1 MRQGAAVTVVFA
13 LRDVAPINPLIET
26 SIASGGACPHPP
38 LQGSEALETLPQTTL
53 DSRLRG
59 NDGFFCLPIIL
70 MYF

>member
-1 MRQGAAVTVVFA
+1 MRARRYV
-13 LRDVAPINPLIET
+13 
-26 SIASGGACPHPP
+26 
-38 LQGSEALETLPQTTL
+38 QGSEALETLPQTTL